1 MQRLLFFF
9 SLYNRTEKSYDKT
22 ENTGT
27 FLLYN
32 FIWIKKNNNRTDSVW
47 KRRGGA
53 AQCKAPGSVPRTI
66 EEPKSAGERR
76 RWM

>member
-1 MQRLLFFF
+1 MPLRLLLSGGHQRLCMRREDKMELRQSR

-32 FIWIKKNNNRTDSVW
+32 FIWIK
-47 KRRGGA
+47 
-53 AQCKAPGSVPRTI
+53 
-66 EEPKSAGERR
+66 
-76 RWM
+76 